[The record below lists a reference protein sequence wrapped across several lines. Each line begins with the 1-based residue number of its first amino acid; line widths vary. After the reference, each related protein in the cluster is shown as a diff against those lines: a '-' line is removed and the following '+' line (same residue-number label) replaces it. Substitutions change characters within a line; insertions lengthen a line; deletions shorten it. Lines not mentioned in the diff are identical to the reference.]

1 MKEHDLSLTVQIG
14 EDKKLVCVCVCV
26 HTPCPPPPPPMPTF
40 ILCCSLCGLQLLE
53 ALEASQKNSR
63 CVLQHALEVDQS

>member
-26 HTPCPPPPPPMPTF
+26 HTPCPPPPHAHFYLVLFPVWSAVAGGTGGV
-40 ILCCSLCGLQLLE
+40 SKEQ
-53 ALEASQKNSR
+53 QV
-63 CVLQHALEVDQS
+63 CVAACVGG